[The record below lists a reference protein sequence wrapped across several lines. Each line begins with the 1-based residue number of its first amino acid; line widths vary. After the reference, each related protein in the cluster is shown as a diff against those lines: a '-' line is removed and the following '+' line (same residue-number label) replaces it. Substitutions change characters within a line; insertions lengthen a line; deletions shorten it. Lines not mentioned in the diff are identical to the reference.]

1 MEQTAVLRAFL
12 HHATGTVT
20 HLVVDPQTGC
30 AAIIDSVLDLDPYSG
45 AISTASA
52 DRLLAQVRAEGWQ
65 VDWWLETHAHAEHLS
80 AAAYLQQRHGG
91 QVAAGAGLC
100 ELADPALAL
109 LLDDAG
115 ARRPEHQI
123 GSLTFHHLFADGD
136 RFDIG
141 TLRAEVLRTPG
152 HTPACVSY
160 RIGGELFVGDLLL
173 AAGPGARGA
182 LHGDASRQQ
191 ASLRRVL
198 TLPPPTRLHPGHA
211 DPVSGRVWHSSVA
224 AQRAMR
230 RTVRPGPG

>member
-1 MEQTAVLRAFL
+1 MKQTAVLRAFL
-12 HHATGTVT
+12 HHATGTIT
-20 HLVVDPQTGC
+20 HLVADPATGC

-65 VDWWLETHAHAEHLS
+65 IDWHLETHAHAEHLS
-80 AAAYLQQRHGG
+80 AAAYLQQRLGG

-115 ARRPEHQI
+115 ARQPEHQI

-136 RFDIG
+136 VFAIG
-141 TLRAEVLRTPG
+141 ALRAEVLRTPG

-160 RIGGELFVGDLLL
+160 RVGSDVFVGDLLL
-173 AAGPGARGA
+173 TGGGA
-182 LHGDASRQQ
+182 LHGDARRQQ
-191 ASLRRVL
+191 DSLRRVL
-198 TLPPPTRLHPGHA
+198 DLPPRTRLHPGHA
-211 DPVSGRVWHSSVA
+211 DAVTGRIWQRSVA
-224 AQRAMR
+224 AQRTLR
-230 RTVRPGPG
+230 GVLRSDPG